1 VSTTQCQIFFFPKN
15 TLSIDNEKTQT
26 QKKIVEKIYENM
38 KRESCFQIT
47 DNDTTHN
54 TLKQK
59 KKIKSTSTF
68 QQTPNAIN
76 NYNNLK
82 NEK

>member
-1 VSTTQCQIFFFPKN
+1 VSTTQCQIFFPKN

-26 QKKIVEKIYENM
+26 QKIVEKIYENM

-47 DNDTTHN
+47 NNDTTHN

-59 KKIKSTSTF
+59 KNEINIDISTNS
-68 QQTPNAIN
+68 
-76 NYNNLK
+76 
-82 NEK
+82 